1 MPLGRITDVGNHIA
15 RDEHINRCTDGVKA
29 SKDVQRVML
38 ETGKWPSREQ
48 EVDRDALGQRST
60 GGHFRDASGTATP
73 QAEAAVH
80 VVMS

>member
-15 RDEHINRCTDGVKA
+15 RQEHIHRCTDGVQA
-29 SKDVQRVML
+29 SKDVERVML

-48 EVDRDALGQRST
+48 QVDRDALGQRST

-73 QAEAAVH
+73 KAEAAVH

>member
-60 GGHFRDASGTATP
+60 GGHFCDASGTATP

>member
-1 MPLGRITDVGNHIA
+1 MPLGRITQVGNYIA
-15 RDEHINRCTDGVKA
+15 WHQHINRCTDGVQA

-48 EVDRDALGQRST
+48 EVDRDALGQRTT

-73 QAEAAVH
+73 QAEAAVRL
-80 VVMS
+80 VMT